1 MKLTEYGGQVLA
13 QHDGDYD
20 DDIYLYLHD
29 RLGSV
34 RQVIDPSGDV
44 KNRYT
49 YQPLGKK
56 LALRNRTEC

>member
-1 MKLTEYGGQVLA
+1 MKLPDANRQILT

-20 DDIYLYLHD
+20 DDIYFYLHD

-34 RQVIDPSGDV
+34 RQVIDPDGDV

-49 YQPLGKK
+49 YQTFGKK